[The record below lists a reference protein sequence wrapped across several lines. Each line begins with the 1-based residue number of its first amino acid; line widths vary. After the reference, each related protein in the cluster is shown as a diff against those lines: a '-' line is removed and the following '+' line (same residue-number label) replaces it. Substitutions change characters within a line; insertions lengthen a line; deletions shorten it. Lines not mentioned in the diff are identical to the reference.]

1 MFFGESPYVSNI
13 KYVHWKS
20 LYRGCGPAPLTSMRL
35 LSWNCQGLRNPCT
48 VRELLLL
55 IKEQEPSVLFLSET
69 RLDSIGVERL
79 RVTTKFDSA
88 FCVPRK
94 DTRGGLAVL
103 WRAKMDVKLN
113 TSSRNHIDVDV
124 VNMHTGKGFCLTG
137 FYGNVE
143 TYKWK
148 ESWVLL
154 KHLSHLSSSLW
165 LCMGDFNEIL
175 DNSERKGRG
184 YRPEWQIRDF
194 GEVVVQCGLHDLG

>member
-1 MFFGESPYVSNI
+1 M
-13 KYVHWKS
+13 
-20 LYRGCGPAPLTSMRL
+20 
-35 LSWNCQGLRNPCT
+35 
-48 VRELLLL
+48 
-55 IKEQEPSVLFLSET
+55 
-69 RLDSIGVERL
+69 
-79 RVTTKFDSA
+79 TTKFDSA

-94 DTRGGLAVL
+94 DTGGGLAVF

-124 VNMHTGKGFCLTG
+124 VNMHTCKGFCLTG
-137 FYGNVE
+137 FYGNAE

-175 DNSERKGRG
+175 DNSERKGWG
-184 YRPEWQIRDF
+184 YRPEW
-194 GEVVVQCGLHDLG
+194 

>member
-1 MFFGESPYVSNI
+1 MYLIYNMFTRRVYISGGY
-13 KYVHWKS
+13 
-20 LYRGCGPAPLTSMRL
+20 GPAPPTSMRL
-35 LSWNCQGLRNPCT
+35 LSWNCQELGNPCT

-94 DTRGGLAVL
+94 DTGGGLAVL

-124 VNMHTGKGFCLTG
+124 VNMHTCKGFCLTG

-165 LCMGDFNEIL
+165 LCMRDFHEIL
-175 DNSERKGRG
+175 DNSERKGWG
-184 YRPEWQIRDF
+184 YRPEW
-194 GEVVVQCGLHDLG
+194 